1 MWGGWNM
8 NSPEATNK
16 CFCYDGFNGQMGM
29 RTSEE
34 EEEVEESERSNAFYK
49 DVPGNDEDVHR
60 ASSSNNSVGSSSMY
74 GGSEFPCSIVMT
86 CLRR

>member
-34 EEEVEESERSNAFYK
+34 EEEVEESERSNAFYS
-49 DVPGNDEDVHR
+49 
-60 ASSSNNSVGSSSMY
+60 ASSLDDFDELN
-74 GGSEFPCSIVMT
+74 
-86 CLRR
+86 